1 MAVSDNWVSLGGVS
15 VISERHEMNE
25 TFEFNEIAF
34 DRLSFFFLFYK
45 IKKASDMFAIGGVTL
60 SEKSYNV

>member
-1 MAVSDNWVSLGGVS
+1 
-15 VISERHEMNE
+15 MNE

-45 IKKASDMFAIGGVTL
+45 IKKDSDMFEICSVTL